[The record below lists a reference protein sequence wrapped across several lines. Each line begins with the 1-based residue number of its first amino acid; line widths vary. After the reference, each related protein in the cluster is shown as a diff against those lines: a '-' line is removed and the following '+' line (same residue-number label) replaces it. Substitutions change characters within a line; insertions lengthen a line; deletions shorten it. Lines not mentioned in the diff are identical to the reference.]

1 MGHIFNSIIHSIMK
15 IAIVGSRT
23 FQNYD
28 LMCEFIERKLSDE
41 EFNSVEAVVSGGT
54 RGADS
59 LAEQYARENGL
70 EMILFKAD
78 WRGLGSKAGPMRN
91 VEIIRECD
99 ICFAFWD
106 GKSSG
111 TRHDI
116 ELCKQMG
123 KVCHICKF

>member
-1 MGHIFNSIIHSIMK
+1 MK

-23 FQNYD
+23 FQDYD
-28 LMCEFIERKLSDE
+28 LMCEFIECKLSDE
-41 EFNSVEAVVSGGT
+41 EFNSVEAVVSGGA

-70 EMILFKAD
+70 EMIHFKAD

>member
-1 MGHIFNSIIHSIMK
+1 MK

-23 FQNYD
+23 FQDYD
-28 LMCEFIERKLSDE
+28 LMCEFIERKLSDK
-41 EFNSVEAVVSGGT
+41 EFNSVEAIVSGGA

-70 EMILFKAD
+70 EMILF
-78 WRGLGSKAGPMRN
+78 KAGPMRN